1 MALSTKF
8 TFRCDKW
15 TDPQPPLVY
24 ELSYGG
30 NQSQTMF
37 LYRTIPSGVSI
48 SVTDWL
54 VAGDE
59 SNNYT
64 QTVQFTI
71 KDDLG
76 SKAVQYIDV
85 QVC

>member
-1 MALSTKF
+1 
-8 TFRCDKW
+8 
-15 TDPQPPLVY
+15 
-24 ELSYGG
+24 
-30 NQSQTMF
+30 MF